1 MTKVFV
7 LSSMADATRK
17 VEIGSFEPS
26 VEFCEIDSQQI
37 TRIVQ
42 DGKEVRD
49 PESVAILEEGLIKIT
64 SIERVGIFEV
74 YM

>member
-1 MTKVFV
+1 M

-17 VEIGSFEPS
+17 VKIGSFEPS
-26 VEFCEIDSQQI
+26 VEFCEIDSHHI

-49 PESVAILEEGLIKIT
+49 PESVAVLEEGMIKIT